1 VIEGGGDE
9 LDVAVAEEE
18 PEAAEVDGA
27 MSWTELVC
35 VARLHIRAHLAPHVA
50 LPLTPL
56 RPLDDV
62 VPLAGPSGPF
72 LKSSDGWLS

>member
-62 VPLAGPSGPF
+62 VPLAGPSTTSPR
-72 LKSSDGWLS
+72 SGWSR

>member
-1 VIEGGGDE
+1 VIEGGGGGGE
-9 LDVAVAEEE
+9 LGVAVEDEE

-27 MSWTELVC
+27 LAWTGLVC

-62 VPLAGPSGPF
+62 VPLAGA
-72 LKSSDGWLS
+72 